1 MERNSARLASD
12 GMSQDDAAATATR
25 RTRPDRLQ
33 GRPVRTRELVVQA
46 ADYVTIPLA
55 ASMTGYSEKAIR
67 RKIEDGVWL
76 QGREFA
82 RAPDGHI
89 LINMVAYHA
98 WVAKGQV

>member
-1 MERNSARLASD
+1 MERNSARVASD
-12 GMSQDDAAATATR
+12 VMPPDDAAAAATR

-33 GRPVRTRELVVQA
+33 GRPVRARELVVQA
-46 ADYVTIPLA
+46 AEYVTIPLA

-76 QGREFA
+76 QGREFT

-89 LINMVAYHA
+89 LINMVAYHS
-98 WVAKGQV
+98 WVAKGRV